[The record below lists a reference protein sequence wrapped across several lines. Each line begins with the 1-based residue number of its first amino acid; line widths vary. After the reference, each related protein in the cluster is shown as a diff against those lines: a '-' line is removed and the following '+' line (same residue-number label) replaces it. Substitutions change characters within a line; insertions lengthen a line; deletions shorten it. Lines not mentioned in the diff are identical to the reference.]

1 MVDIPRE
8 TKSKT
13 LKRILYGGSAL
24 VALVLITVGLSRLE
38 RAAPTVDR
46 ATLWMDTVKRGELL
60 LERRGPGT
68 LVPEEIRAITARTAG
83 RVEEVILLPGAIVQ
97 PDTVILRL
105 SDPDVEL
112 ATRNAEWDLQTAE
125 ANYRDLEVRMDTQR
139 LQQRAQAAA
148 VQAEYSIQTLT
159 AERDQQLYDEEL
171 ISELS
176 LRLSLTRADQAKTRH
191 EIEQELLRIIDIS
204 IREQLG
210 VQEML
215 VDQLRAR
222 YVLALSDLDA
232 LYVKADIPGVLQEME
247 MEVGQSVAPGT
258 VLARVV
264 QPENLKAELRIPEVQ
279 AKDIQ
284 IGQRAIVDTRT
295 AEIPGIVTRIDP
307 AAQQGTVTV
316 DIRLLIDQMPDGKL
330 PKGARPQLSVDGTVE
345 ITRLP
350 DVLYVGKPAFGQSN
364 STVGLF
370 KVVDDGEYAVRV
382 NVQLGLGSVN
392 LIEIIQGLEQGDEVI
407 LSDMSRWD
415 SVDRVRL
422 R

>member
-1 MVDIPRE
+1 MDIKRE

-13 LKRILYGGSAL
+13 LRRILYGSATL
-24 VALVLITVGLSRLE
+24 VALVLVTYLLSTLE

-46 ATLWMDTVKRGELL
+46 ATLWLDSVKRGELL

-83 RVEEVILLPGAIVQ
+83 RVEELVLLPGAIVE

-112 ATRNAEWDLQTAE
+112 AARNAEWDLQTAE
-125 ANYRDLEVRMDTQR
+125 ANYRDLEVRLETQR
-139 LQQRAQAAA
+139 LQQQAQAAQ

-159 AERDQQLYDEEL
+159 AERDQELYDEEL
-171 ISELS
+171 ISELQ
-176 LRLSLTRADQAKTRH
+176 LRLSLTRAEQAKTRH
-191 EIEQELLRIIDIS
+191 EIEQERLRILEIS
-204 IREQLG
+204 IQEQLG
-210 VQEML
+210 VQRTQ

-222 YVLALSDLDA
+222 YELAMADVEA
-232 LYVKADIPGVLQEME
+232 LEVKADIPGVLQEME
-247 MEVGQSVAPGT
+247 MEVGQSVAPGA

-264 QPENLKAELRIPEVQ
+264 QPEKLKAELRIPEVQ
-279 AKDIQ
+279 AKDIRV
-284 IGQRAIVDTRT
+284 GQPAIVDTRT

-316 DIRLLIDQMPDGKL
+316 DVKLLLDQMPGGKL
-330 PKGARPQLSVDGTVE
+330 PEGARPQLSVDGTVE

-370 KVVDDGEYAVRV
+370 KVIDDGEYAVRT

-392 LIEIIQGLEQGDEVI
+392 LIEVIQGLEDGDEVI

>member
-1 MVDIPRE
+1 MDIKRE

-13 LKRILYGGSAL
+13 LKRVIYGSAAL
-24 VALVLITVGLSRLE
+24 VALVLITYGLSTLE

-46 ATLWMDTVKRGELL
+46 ATLWLDSVKRGELL

-83 RVEEVILLPGAIVQ
+83 RVEELVLLPGAFVQ

-112 ATRNAEWDLQTAE
+112 AARNAEWDLQTAE
-125 ANYRDLEVRMDTQR
+125 ANYRDLEVRLETQR
-139 LQQRAQAAA
+139 LQQRAQAAQ

-171 ISELS
+171 ISELE
-176 LRLSLTRADQAKTRH
+176 LRLSLTRAEQAKTRH
-191 EIEQELLRIIDIS
+191 EIEQERLRILDIS
-204 IREQLG
+204 IQEQLG
-210 VQEML
+210 VQRTQ

-222 YVLALSDLDA
+222 YELAMADVEA
-232 LYVKADIPGVLQEME
+232 LEVKADLPGVLQEME
-247 MEVGQSVAPGT
+247 MEVGQSVAPGA

-264 QPENLKAELRIPEVQ
+264 QPDKLKAELRIPEVQ
-279 AKDIQ
+279 AKDIRV
-284 IGQRAIVDTRT
+284 GQPAIVDTRT

-316 DIRLLIDQMPDGKL
+316 DVKLLLDQMPNGEL
-330 PKGARPQLSVDGTVE
+330 PEGARPQLSVDGTVE

-370 KVVDDGEYAVRV
+370 KVVDDGEYAVRT

-392 LIEIIQGLEQGDEVI
+392 LIEVIQGLEEGDEVI

>member
-1 MVDIPRE
+1 MDIKRE
-8 TKSKT
+8 AKSKT
-13 LKRILYGGSAL
+13 LKRILYGGGTLA
-24 VALVLITVGLSRLE
+24 ALVLITLFLSGLE

-83 RVEEVILLPGAIVQ
+83 RVEEVILLPGAYVQ

-112 ATRNAEWDLQTAE
+112 AARNAEWDLRSAE
-125 ANYRDLEVRMDTQR
+125 AYYRDLEVRVETQR
-139 LQQRAQAAA
+139 LQQRATAAQ

-159 AERDQQLYDEEL
+159 AERDQQLFDEEL
-171 ISELS
+171 ISNLA
-176 LRLSLTRADQAKTRH
+176 LRLSMTRAEQAATRQ

-204 IREQLG
+204 IQEQLG
-210 VQEML
+210 VQQTQI
-215 VDQLRAR
+215 DQLRAR
-222 YVLALSDLDA
+222 HELAISDLDA
-232 LYVKADIPGVLQEME
+232 LYVKADIPGVLQEMP

-264 QPENLKAELRIPEVQ
+264 QPDKLKAELRIPEVQ
-279 AKDIQ
+279 AKDIN

-316 DIRLLIDQMPDGKL
+316 DIKLLLEQMPDGKL
-330 PKGARPQLSVDGTVE
+330 PDGARPQLSVDGTIE

-370 KVVDDGEYAVRV
+370 RVVDDGEYAVRV

-392 LIEIIQGLEQGDEVI
+392 LIEIIQGLEEGVEVI

>member
-1 MVDIPRE
+1 MDIKRE
-8 TKSKT
+8 AKSKT
-13 LKRILYGGSAL
+13 LKRILYGGGSLA
-24 VALVLITVGLSRLE
+24 ALVLITLFLSGLE

-83 RVEEVILLPGAIVQ
+83 RVEEVILLPGAFVQ

-112 ATRNAEWDLQTAE
+112 AARNAEWDLRSAE
-125 ANYRDLEVRMDTQR
+125 AYYRDLEVRLETQR
-139 LQQRAQAAA
+139 LQQRATAAQ
-148 VQAEYSIQTLT
+148 VQAEFSIQTLT
-159 AERDQQLYDEEL
+159 AERDQQLFDEEL
-171 ISELS
+171 ISNLA
-176 LRLSLTRADQAKTRH
+176 LRLSITRAEQAATRH
-191 EIEQELLRIIDIS
+191 EIEQERLRIIDIS
-204 IREQLG
+204 IQEQLG
-210 VQEML
+210 VQQTQI
-215 VDQLRAR
+215 DQLRAR
-222 YVLALSDLDA
+222 RVLALSDLEA
-232 LYVKADIPGVLQEME
+232 LYVKADIPGVLQEMP

-264 QPENLKAELRIPEVQ
+264 QPDKLKAELRIPEVQ
-279 AKDIQ
+279 AKDIS

-295 AEIPGIVTRIDP
+295 AKIPGIVTRIDP

-316 DIRLLIDQMPDGKL
+316 DVRLLLDQMPNGKL
-330 PKGARPQLSVDGTVE
+330 PDGARPQLSVDGTVE

-370 KVVDDGEYAVRV
+370 RVVDDGEYAVRV

-392 LIEIIQGLEQGDEVI
+392 LIEIIQGLNEGEEVI

-415 SVDRVRL
+415 AVDRVRL

>member
-1 MVDIPRE
+1 MDIKRE
-8 TKSKT
+8 AKSKT
-13 LKRILYGGSAL
+13 LKRILYGGGSLA
-24 VALVLITVGLSRLE
+24 ALVLITLFLSGLE

-83 RVEEVILLPGAIVQ
+83 RVEEVILLPGAFVQ

-112 ATRNAEWDLQTAE
+112 AARNAEWDLRSAE
-125 ANYRDLEVRMDTQR
+125 AYYRDLEVRLETQR
-139 LQQRAQAAA
+139 LQQRATAAQ
-148 VQAEYSIQTLT
+148 VQADFSIQTLT
-159 AERDQQLYDEEL
+159 AERDQQLFDEEL
-171 ISELS
+171 ISNLA
-176 LRLSLTRADQAKTRH
+176 LRLSITRAEQAATRH
-191 EIEQELLRIIDIS
+191 EIEQERLRIIDIS
-204 IREQLG
+204 IQEQLG
-210 VQEML
+210 VQL
-215 VDQLRAR
+215 VKIDQLRAR
-222 YVLALSDLDA
+222 RVLAISDLEA
-232 LYVKADIPGVLQEME
+232 LYVKADIPGVLQEMP

-264 QPENLKAELRIPEVQ
+264 QPDKLKAELRIPEVQ
-279 AKDIQ
+279 AKDIS

-295 AEIPGIVTRIDP
+295 AKIPGIVTRIDP

-316 DIRLLIDQMPDGKL
+316 DIKLLLDQMPGGKL
-330 PKGARPQLSVDGTVE
+330 PDGARPQLSVDGTVE

-370 KVVDDGEYAVRV
+370 RVVDDGEYAVRV

-392 LIEIIQGLEQGDEVI
+392 LIEIIQGLNEGEEVI

-415 SVDRVRL
+415 AVDRVRL

>member
-1 MVDIPRE
+1 MDIKRE
-8 TKSKT
+8 TKGKT
-13 LKRILYGGSAL
+13 LKRVLYGAGAL
-24 VALVLITVGLSRLE
+24 AALVLITIFLSGLE

-46 ATLWMDTVKRGELL
+46 ATLWLDTVKRGELL

-68 LVPEEIRAITARTAG
+68 LVPESVRAITARTAG
-83 RVEEVILLPGAIVQ
+83 RVEEVILLPGAVVQ

-112 ATRNAEWDLQTAE
+112 ATRNAEWNLQTAE
-125 ANYRDLEVRMDTQR
+125 ANYRNLEVQLETQR
-139 LQQRAQAAA
+139 LQQQSNAAQ
-148 VQAEYSIQTLT
+148 VQAEYSIANLT
-159 AERDQQLYDEEL
+159 AERDQALYDEEL
-171 ISELS
+171 ISELN
-176 LRLSLTRADQAKTRH
+176 LQLSITRAEQWSTRNG
-191 EIEQELLRIIDIS
+191 IEQERLRIFDIS
-204 IREQLG
+204 IQEQLG
-210 VQEML
+210 VQRTQ
-215 VDQLRAR
+215 VDQLRAG
-222 YVLALSDLDA
+222 YELALADLEA
-232 LYVKADIPGVLQEME
+232 LYVKADISGVLQEMP

-264 QPENLKAELRIPEVQ
+264 QPENLRAELRIPEVQ
-279 AKDIQ
+279 AKDIRV
-284 IGQRAIVDTRT
+284 GQRAIVDTRT

-316 DIRLLIDQMPDGKL
+316 DVKLLLDQMPGGKL
-330 PKGARPQLSVDGTVE
+330 PAGARPQLSVDGTVE

-370 KVVDDGEYAVRV
+370 RVVDDGEYAVRV

-392 LIEIIQGLEQGDEVI
+392 LIEVIQGLEEGDEVI

>member
-1 MVDIPRE
+1 MDIKRE
-8 TKSKT
+8 AKSKT
-13 LKRILYGGSAL
+13 LKRILYGGGSLA
-24 VALVLITVGLSRLE
+24 ALVLITLFLSGLE

-83 RVEEVILLPGAIVQ
+83 RVEEVILLPGAFVQ

-112 ATRNAEWDLQTAE
+112 AARNAEWDLRSAE
-125 ANYRDLEVRMDTQR
+125 AYYRDLEVRLETQR
-139 LQQRAQAAA
+139 LQQRATAAQ
-148 VQAEYSIQTLT
+148 VQAEFSIQTLT
-159 AERDQQLYDEEL
+159 AERDQQLFDEEL
-171 ISELS
+171 ISNLA
-176 LRLSLTRADQAKTRH
+176 LRLSITRAEQAATRH
-191 EIEQELLRIIDIS
+191 EIEQERLRIIDIS
-204 IREQLG
+204 IQEQLG
-210 VQEML
+210 VQL
-215 VDQLRAR
+215 VKIDQLRAR
-222 YVLALSDLDA
+222 RVLAISDLEA
-232 LYVKADIPGVLQEME
+232 LYVKADIPGVLQEMP

-264 QPENLKAELRIPEVQ
+264 QPDKLKAELRIPEVQ
-279 AKDIQ
+279 AKDIS

-295 AEIPGIVTRIDP
+295 AKIPGIVTRIDP

-316 DIRLLIDQMPDGKL
+316 DIKLLLDQMPGGKL
-330 PKGARPQLSVDGTVE
+330 PDGARPQLSVDGTVE

-370 KVVDDGEYAVRV
+370 RVVDDGEYAVRV

-392 LIEIIQGLEQGDEVI
+392 LIEIIQGLNEGEEVI

-415 SVDRVRL
+415 AVDRVRL

>member
-1 MVDIPRE
+1 MDIQRE
-8 TKSKT
+8 IKSKT
-13 LKRILYGGSAL
+13 LKRILYGGGAL
-24 VALVLITVGLSRLE
+24 AALVLITLFLSGLE

-46 ATLWMDTVKRGELL
+46 ATLWLDTVKRGELL

-83 RVEEVILLPGAIVQ
+83 RVEEVILLPGAFVQ

-112 ATRNAEWDLQTAE
+112 AARNAEWDLQTAE
-125 ANYRDLEVRMDTQR
+125 ANYRDLEVKVQTQR
-139 LQQRAQAAA
+139 LQQRATAAQ
-148 VQAEYSIQTLT
+148 VQAEFSIQTLT

-171 ISELS
+171 ISNLALQLS
-176 LRLSLTRADQAKTRH
+176 ITRAEQSATRH
-191 EIEQELLRIIDIS
+191 EIEQERLRIIDIS
-204 IREQLG
+204 IQEQLG
-210 VQEML
+210 VQEMQ

-222 YVLALSDLDA
+222 YELALSDLEA

-247 MEVGQSVAPGT
+247 MEVGQSVGPGT

-295 AEIPGIVTRIDP
+295 AKIPGIVSRIDP

-316 DIRLLIDQMPDGKL
+316 DVRLLLDQMPDGKL
-330 PKGARPQLSVDGTVE
+330 PVGARPQLSVDGTVE

-370 KVVDDGEYAVRV
+370 RVVDDGEYAVRV

-392 LIEIIQGLEQGDEVI
+392 LIEIIQGLAEGEEVI

>member
-13 LKRILYGGSAL
+13 LKRILYGGAAL

-97 PDTVILRL
+97 PETVILRL
-105 SDPDVEL
+105 SNPDVEL

-125 ANYRDLEVRMDTQR
+125 ANYRDLEVRMQTQR

-148 VQAEYSIQTLT
+148 VQAEYKIQTLT

-171 ISELS
+171 ISELA
-176 LRLSLTRADQAKTRH
+176 LRLSLTRADQAKTRD
-191 EIEQELLRIIDIS
+191 EIEQELLRILDIS
-204 IREQLG
+204 IEEQLG
-210 VQEML
+210 VQQTQ

-222 YVLALSDLDA
+222 YVLALSDLEA

-279 AKDIQ
+279 AKDIRV
-284 IGQRAIVDTRT
+284 GQRAIVDTRT
-295 AEIPGIVTRIDP
+295 AKIPGIVTRIDP

-316 DIRLLIDQMPDGKL
+316 DVRLLLDQMPDGKL
-330 PKGARPQLSVDGTVE
+330 PAGARPQLSVDGTIE

-392 LIEIIQGLEQGDEVI
+392 LIEVIEGLEDGDEVI

>member
-8 TKSKT
+8 TKNKT
-13 LKRILYGGSAL
+13 LKRILYGSATL
-24 VALVLITVGLSRLE
+24 VALVLITYGLSTLE

-46 ATLWMDTVKRGELL
+46 ATLWLDTVKRGELL

-83 RVEEVILLPGAIVQ
+83 RVEELVLLPGAYVQ

-112 ATRNAEWDLQTAE
+112 AARNAEWDLQTGE
-125 ANYRDLEVRMDTQR
+125 ANYRDLEVRLETQR
-139 LQQRAQAAA
+139 LQQQAQAAQ
-148 VQAEYSIQTLT
+148 VQAEYSIQSLT

-171 ISELS
+171 ISELQ
-176 LRLSLTRADQAKTRH
+176 LRLSLTRAEQAKTRH
-191 EIEQELLRIIDIS
+191 EIEQERLRIIDIS
-204 IREQLG
+204 IQEQLG
-210 VQEML
+210 VQRTQ

-222 YVLALSDLDA
+222 YELAMADVAA
-232 LYVKADIPGVLQEME
+232 LEVRADIPGVLQEME
-247 MEVGQSVAPGT
+247 MEVGESVVPGQ

-279 AKDIQ
+279 AKDIRV
-284 IGQRAIVDTRT
+284 GQPAVVDTRT
-295 AEIPGIVTRIDP
+295 AKIPGIVTRIDP

-316 DIRLLIDQMPDGKL
+316 DVKLLLDQMPGGKL
-330 PKGARPQLSVDGTVE
+330 PEGARPQLSVDGTVE

-370 KVVDDGEYAVRV
+370 KVIDDGEYAVRT

-392 LIEIIQGLEQGDEVI
+392 LIEVIQGLEEGDEVI

>member
-1 MVDIPRE
+1 MDIKRE
-8 TKSKT
+8 AKSKT
-13 LKRILYGGSAL
+13 LKRILYGGGTLA
-24 VALVLITVGLSRLE
+24 ALVLITLFLSGLE

-83 RVEEVILLPGAIVQ
+83 RVEEIILLPGAFVQ

-105 SDPDVEL
+105 SNPDVEL
-112 ATRNAEWDLQTAE
+112 AARNAEWDLRSAE
-125 ANYRDLEVRMDTQR
+125 AYYRDLEVRLQTQR
-139 LQQRAQAAA
+139 LQQRATAAQ
-148 VQAEYSIQTLT
+148 VQAEFSIQTLT
-159 AERDQQLYDEEL
+159 AERDQQLFDEEL
-171 ISELS
+171 ISNLAMRIS
-176 LRLSLTRADQAKTRH
+176 ITRAEQAATQH
-191 EIEQELLRIIDIS
+191 EIEQERLHIIDIS
-204 IREQLG
+204 IQEQLG
-210 VQEML
+210 VQRTQI
-215 VDQLRAR
+215 DQLRAR
-222 YVLALSDLDA
+222 QELAISDLEA
-232 LYVKADIPGVLQEME
+232 LYVKADIPGVLQEMP

-264 QPENLKAELRIPEVQ
+264 QPDKLKAELRIPEVQ
-279 AKDIQ
+279 AKDIS

-295 AEIPGIVTRIDP
+295 AKIPGIVTRIDP

-316 DIRLLIDQMPDGKL
+316 DIKLLLEQMPGGKL
-330 PKGARPQLSVDGTVE
+330 PDGARPQLSVDGTVE

-370 KVVDDGEYAVRV
+370 RVVDDGEYAVRV

-392 LIEIIQGLEQGDEVI
+392 LIEIIQGLDEGVEVI

>member
-1 MVDIPRE
+1 
-8 TKSKT
+8 
-13 LKRILYGGSAL
+13 
-24 VALVLITVGLSRLE
+24 
-38 RAAPTVDR
+38 VDR
-46 ATLWMDTVKRGELL
+46 ATLWLDSVKRGELL

-68 LVPEEIRAITARTAG
+68 LEPEEIRAITARTAG
-83 RVEEVILLPGAIVQ
+83 RVEEVILLPGAIVE
-97 PDTVILRL
+97 PNTVILRL

-112 ATRNAEWDLQTAE
+112 AARNAEWDLRSAE
-125 ANYRDLEVRMDTQR
+125 ATYRDLEVRLETQR
-139 LQQRAQAAA
+139 LQQRATAAQ

-171 ISELS
+171 ISNLA
-176 LRLSLTRADQAKTRH
+176 LRLSITRAEQAATRH
-191 EIEQELLRIIDIS
+191 EIEQERLRIIDIS
-204 IREQLG
+204 IQEQLG
-210 VQEML
+210 VQQTQ

-222 YVLALSDLDA
+222 YVLALSDLEA

-279 AKDIQ
+279 AKDIS

-295 AEIPGIVTRIDP
+295 AEIPGVVTRIDP

-316 DIRLLIDQMPDGKL
+316 DVRLLLDQMPNGKL
-330 PKGARPQLSVDGTVE
+330 PEGARPQLSVDGTVE

-370 KVVDDGEYAVRV
+370 RVVDDGEYAVRV

-392 LIEIIQGLEQGDEVI
+392 LIEVIQGLDEGEEVI

>member
-1 MVDIPRE
+1 MDIKRE
-8 TKSKT
+8 AKSKT
-13 LKRILYGGSAL
+13 LKRILYGGGTLA
-24 VALVLITVGLSRLE
+24 ALVLITLFLSGLE

-83 RVEEVILLPGAIVQ
+83 RVEEVILLPGAYVQ

-112 ATRNAEWDLQTAE
+112 AARNAEWDLRSAE
-125 ANYRDLEVRMDTQR
+125 AYYRDLEVRLETQR
-139 LQQRAQAAA
+139 LQQRATAAQ

-159 AERDQQLYDEEL
+159 AERDQQLFDEEL
-171 ISELS
+171 ISNLA
-176 LRLSLTRADQAKTRH
+176 LRLSMTRAEQAATRQ

-204 IREQLG
+204 IQEQLG
-210 VQEML
+210 VQQTQI
-215 VDQLRAR
+215 DQLRAR
-222 YVLALSDLDA
+222 HELAISDLDA
-232 LYVKADIPGVLQEME
+232 LYVKADIPGVLQEMP

-264 QPENLKAELRIPEVQ
+264 QPDKLKAELRIPEVQ
-279 AKDIQ
+279 AKDIN

-316 DIRLLIDQMPDGKL
+316 DIKLLLEQMPDGKL
-330 PKGARPQLSVDGTVE
+330 PDGARPQLSVDGTIE

-370 KVVDDGEYAVRV
+370 RVVDDGEYAVRV

-392 LIEIIQGLEQGDEVI
+392 LIEIIQGLEEGVEVI

>member
-1 MVDIPRE
+1 MVDIQRE

-13 LKRILYGGSAL
+13 LKRVLYGAGAL
-24 VALVLITVGLSRLE
+24 AALVLITVFLSGLE

-46 ATLWMDTVKRGELL
+46 ATLWLDTVKRGELL

-68 LVPEEIRAITARTAG
+68 LVPEEVRAITARTAG
-83 RVEEVILLPGAIVQ
+83 RVEEVILLPGALVQ

-112 ATRNAEWDLQTAE
+112 ATRNAGWNLQTAE
-125 ANYRDLEVRMDTQR
+125 ANYRNLEVQLETQR
-139 LQQRAQAAA
+139 LQQQSNAAQ
-148 VQAEYSIQTLT
+148 VQAEYSIASLT
-159 AERDQQLYDEEL
+159 AERDQELYDEEL

-176 LRLSLTRADQAKTRH
+176 LRLSITRAEQWDTRNQ
-191 EIEQELLRIIDIS
+191 IEQERLRIIDIS
-204 IREQLG
+204 IQEQLG
-210 VQEML
+210 VQRTQVE
-215 VDQLRAR
+215 QLRAG
-222 YVLALSDLDA
+222 YELALADLEA
-232 LYVKADIPGVLQEME
+232 LYVKADIPGVLQEMP
-247 MEVGQSVAPGT
+247 MEVGQSVTPGT

-279 AKDIQ
+279 AKDIS
-284 IGQRAIVDTRT
+284 IGQRAIIDTRT

-316 DIRLLIDQMPDGKL
+316 DVKLLLDQMPGGKL
-330 PKGARPQLSVDGTVE
+330 PDGARPQLSVDGTVE

-370 KVVDDGEYAVRV
+370 RVVDDGEYAVRV

-392 LIEIIQGLEQGDEVI
+392 LIEIIQGLEEGEEVI

>member
-1 MVDIPRE
+1 MDIQRE

-13 LKRILYGGSAL
+13 LKRVLYGAGAL
-24 VALVLITVGLSRLE
+24 AALVLITVFLSGLE

-46 ATLWMDTVKRGELL
+46 ATLWLDTVKRGELL

-68 LVPEEIRAITARTAG
+68 LVPEEVRAITARTAG
-83 RVEEVILLPGAIVQ
+83 RVEEVILLPGALVQ

-112 ATRNAEWDLQTAE
+112 ATRNAGWNLQTAE
-125 ANYRDLEVRMDTQR
+125 ANYRNLEVQLETQR
-139 LQQRAQAAA
+139 LQQQSNAAQ
-148 VQAEYSIQTLT
+148 VQAEYSIASLT
-159 AERDQQLYDEEL
+159 AERDQELYDEEL

-176 LRLSLTRADQAKTRH
+176 LRLSITRAEQWDTRNQ
-191 EIEQELLRIIDIS
+191 IEQERLRIIDIS
-204 IREQLG
+204 IQEQLG
-210 VQEML
+210 VQRTQVE
-215 VDQLRAR
+215 QLRAG
-222 YVLALSDLDA
+222 YELALADLEA
-232 LYVKADIPGVLQEME
+232 LYVKADIPGVLQEMP
-247 MEVGQSVAPGT
+247 MEVGQSVTPGT

-279 AKDIQ
+279 AKDIS
-284 IGQRAIVDTRT
+284 IGQRAIIDTRT

-316 DIRLLIDQMPDGKL
+316 DVKLLLDQMPGGKL
-330 PKGARPQLSVDGTVE
+330 PDGARPQLSVDGTVE

-370 KVVDDGEYAVRV
+370 RVVDDGEYAVRV

-392 LIEIIQGLEQGDEVI
+392 LIEIIQGLSEGEEVI